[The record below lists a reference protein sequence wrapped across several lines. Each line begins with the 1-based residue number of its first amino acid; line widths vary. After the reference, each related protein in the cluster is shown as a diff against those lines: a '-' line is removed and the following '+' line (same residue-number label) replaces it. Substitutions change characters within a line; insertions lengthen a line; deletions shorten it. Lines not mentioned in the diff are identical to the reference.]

1 MILFLIKLKY
11 NIHTR
16 TLRMIRK
23 FNHSNYRKSQYIK
36 KKKIIKYNKKMKI
49 VIFNVI
55 IKHVIKN
62 IDFDNF
68 IVEYND
74 IHIP

>member
-1 MILFLIKLKY
+1 
-11 NIHTR
+11 
-16 TLRMIRK
+16 
-23 FNHSNYRKSQYIK
+23 
-36 KKKIIKYNKKMKI
+36 MKI

-55 IKHVIKN
+55 IKHVIKI

-74 IHIP
+74 FHIPYKMNNYTIDKIL

>member
-1 MILFLIKLKY
+1 
-11 NIHTR
+11 
-16 TLRMIRK
+16 
-23 FNHSNYRKSQYIK
+23 
-36 KKKIIKYNKKMKI
+36 MKI

-68 IVEYND
+68 IVEYNKT
-74 IHIP
+74 P